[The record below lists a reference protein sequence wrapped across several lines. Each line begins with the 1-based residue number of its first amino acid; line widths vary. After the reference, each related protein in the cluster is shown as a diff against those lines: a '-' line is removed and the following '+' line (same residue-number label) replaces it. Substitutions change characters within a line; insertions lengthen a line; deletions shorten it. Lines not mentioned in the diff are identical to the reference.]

1 MLLVLC
7 ANFFYLPFPNPDT
20 FIIGCGDK
28 SSVLIHKCYC
38 IHCSKMS
45 ENGQFLALAW
55 TYPNLVCNFVL
66 TEGSALKFTC
76 HILELFRSLL
86 CPTTNGG
93 E

>member
-1 MLLVLC
+1 M
-7 ANFFYLPFPNPDT
+7 P
-20 FIIGCGDK
+20 
-28 SSVLIHKCYC
+28 
-38 IHCSKMS
+38 

-55 TYPNLVCNFVL
+55 SYPNLVRNFVL
-66 TEGSALKFTC
+66 SEGSALKFTC